1 MAVKA
6 PEKGKAKA
14 WKEPKLQNTAP
25 APKKPRA
32 HPPYSKMINEA
43 IMALKERTGSS
54 QIAIAKFIQ
63 GKQNPNL
70 PANFKKLLLIQ
81 LKKLVAS
88 GKLVKVK
95 NSFKLPPKTTNVKA
109 PVKAKEKTEAPAKL
123 RGTTV
128 KLKAVTEAKTKKS
141 LKTAAAKSAG
151 KKAPK
156 SPRKKGSVSA
166 KKKTPMK
173 EMKKPKSIKSPVKK
187 ATVKKAKK

>member
-1 MAVKA
+1 
-6 PEKGKAKA
+6 
-14 WKEPKLQNTAP
+14 
-25 APKKPRA
+25 
-32 HPPYSKMINEA
+32 MINEA

-128 KLKAVTEAKTKKS
+128 KLKKAVTEAKTKKS
-141 LKTAAAKSAG
+141 LKTAAPKSAG

-156 SPRKKGSVSA
+156 SPRKKGSVSAKKGSVSA